1 MTEHT
6 YKLQISNA
14 ELTSIITYVR
24 MQADRYIRKTICKNT
39 IISATIIAL
48 LIIGYHYLVY
58 MNYHPERAHT
68 SCLIAVS
75 FTLCIAVGN
84 ISQAIGQKRRLKIY
98 LNQISDLGHVERI
111 RNYTERDFTDIIRAI
126 FAIDEKKGSIY
137 KNEKC
142 EIFLLAL
149 FRPESIQMSK
159 LSPKSAYLLITYK
172 TPNERTR
179 YFGRLD
185 TEFTKFFRIK
195 KNVLTLSPRLD
206 LTP

>member
-6 YKLQISNA
+6 YKLQISNV

-39 IISATIIAL
+39 IVSAAITAL
-48 LIIGYHYLVY
+48 LTIGHCYLVC
-58 MNYHPERAHT
+58 MNYHPERTHT
-68 SCLIAVS
+68 CCLITGS
-75 FTLCIAVGN
+75 FTLCIAVRN
-84 ISQAIGQKRRLKIY
+84 ISQAIGRKRRLKIY
-98 LNQISDLGHVERI
+98 LNQIAALGHVERT
-111 RNYTERDFTDIIRAI
+111 RSDTECDFADIIRAI
-126 FAIDEKKGSIY
+126 FAIDERKSY
-137 KNEKC
+137 VYENEKC
-142 EIFLLAL
+142 EMFLLAL
-149 FRPESIQMSK
+149 FRPESIQISK

-179 YFGRLD
+179 CFGRLD

-195 KNVLTLSPRLD
+195 KNILTLSPYLD